1 MGRPTDLG
9 QVLMK
14 NKIRPSLPCKKC
26 LKTKA
31 DADDDGIIHLVVG
44 EDSKVGDILPLKGS
58 RQVHVVLRGET
69 NFYFG
74 PKNRACIIALNV
86 INSMVLKKCSCK
98 PGHRWWTLCYSLL
111 LEQLHLSWD
120 QGQGDH
126 QEIRREVKKE
136 KMFKS
141 FKWLM

>member
-1 MGRPTDLG
+1 ME
-9 QVLMK
+9 
-14 NKIRPSLPCKKC
+14 NKILPSLPCKKC
-26 LKTKA
+26 LKRKA
-31 DADDDGIIHLVVG
+31 DADDDGDDGIIHLVVG

-69 NFYFG
+69 IFYFG
-74 PKNRACIIALNV
+74 PKKRACVIALNV
-86 INSMVLKKCSCK
+86 INSMVFKNCSCK
-98 PGHRWWTLCYSLL
+98 PGHRWWTLCYSLS

-126 QEIRREVKKE
+126 QEIRREEEVKKE

>member
-1 MGRPTDLG
+1 
-9 QVLMK
+9 MK
-14 NKIRPSLPCKKC
+14 NKILASLPCKKC
-26 LKTKA
+26 LKRKA
-31 DADDDGIIHLVVG
+31 DADDGGDDGIIHLVVG

-74 PKNRACIIALNV
+74 PKKRACVIALNV
-86 INSMVLKKCSCK
+86 INSMVLKKCSYK

-126 QEIRREVKKE
+126 QEIRRRSQKGKDV
-136 KMFKS
+136 
-141 FKWLM
+141 